1 MCKFEKNVIIT
12 MVYSCEMC
20 RGNHVSFVARE
31 IATIFNHYG
40 RCHRHDPNFFVA
52 CKVCGCGASYKN
64 YEGFKSHIRR
74 HKEVTIQNDFADAIV
89 DINRYEEPE
98 YEQAEYEPVEPEI
111 NFKKQNALF
120 LLKTKEVYQLS
131 QKAATTLLSDTTSL
145 VQSCVEQ
152 VQDKV
157 KDCMDNAGIQFDDI
171 PGLKEIFSPKNE
183 ISNPF
188 TGLKTTCE
196 QKTYFIEE
204 FGLVVSFQNV
214 LKLNDLVY
222 KRDRPSVQTW
232 AKTNGNSVSSI
243 NQALGHFIKVC

>member
-1 MCKFEKNVIIT
+1 MNK
-12 MVYSCEMC
+12 
-20 RGNHVSFVARE
+20 
-31 IATIFNHYG
+31 
-40 RCHRHDPNFFVA
+40 PNMN
-52 CKVCGCGASYKN
+52 KRSMN
-64 YEGFKSHIRR
+64 PLSR
-74 HKEVTIQNDFADAIV
+74 
-89 DINRYEEPE
+89 
-98 YEQAEYEPVEPEI
+98 EI

-120 LLKTKEVYQLS
+120 LLKTKEVHQLS

-171 PGLKEIFSPKNE
+171 PGLKEIFSPENE

-214 LKLNDLVY
+214 LNDLVY

-232 AKTNGNSVSSI
+232 AKRNGNSVSS
-243 NQALGHFIKVC
+243 